1 MVTNKT
7 YKDGTAIRII
17 KEIQSYACKNN
28 GNARGRN
35 GTVFMCCREENQ
47 WSHHV
52 TVYVL
57 LDNFKA
63 YGPLVVVNGDPTKYM
78 QMRGRRTTHKTANW
92 IARVASSS

>member
-28 GNARGRN
+28 GNARARN

-47 WSHHV
+47 SSHYV
-52 TVYVL
+52 AVYVL
-57 LDNFKA
+57 LDNFNV
-63 YGPLVVVNGDPTKYM
+63 YDPLVAVNGDPMKHIQM
-78 QMRGRRTTHKTANW
+78 QGGRTPHK
-92 IARVASSS
+92 